1 MTADTPRDDGPAQDP
16 TVWTPPYW
24 EDGAELPSG
33 GYTGA
38 FPAAA
43 GGPGAAPGADD
54 LVGAASGSFYGSG
67 PLMPPPPPPP
77 ATRGRRRR
85 KDTGR
90 AGGPPP
96 NLSEYGLPLPDDGGG
111 TGTGARPPRR
121 ARRIGWRL
129 RDWPL
134 NPILLL
140 AGLLAA
146 SLAGTVWFFGM
157 DMMGADGDDGPAGGG
172 GAAPGT
178 SAPPGA
184 PPRPTPSLPNAPG
197 PGPSGKGGLPAE
209 GATANRSLQS
219 VNYPSR
225 YLRQRNGAVFLDPV
239 SSGPAAEADAKDA
252 TFTVTPGL
260 ADDKCYSFKTANGR
274 YLRQQDFRIRVSAMQ
289 ETGLFRQDAT
299 FCATEGMVA
308 GATSFESYNFPG
320 RFLRHHDFKLRLDRP
335 DGSDLFKQDSSFRV
349 IAALS

>member
-1 MTADTPRDDGPAQDP
+1 MTADTPRDDGPGPDP
-16 TVWTPPYW
+16 AVWSPPYW
-24 EDGAELPSG
+24 EDGAEWPTG

-38 FPAAA
+38 FPA
-43 GGPGAAPGADD
+43 GGEPAAAPGADD
-54 LVGAASGSFYGSG
+54 LVGAAPAGSFYGSG

-77 ATRGRRRR
+77 APRGRRRR
-85 KDTGR
+85 KEGGGR

-96 NLSEYGLPLPDDGGG
+96 NLSEYGLSLPEDDG
-111 TGTGARPPRR
+111 TGTRPARR

-146 SLAGTVWFFGM
+146 SLVGTVWFFGM

-172 GAAPGT
+172 GA
-178 SAPPGA
+178 SAPPGSR
-184 PPRPTPSLPNAPG
+184 PRPTPSLPNAPA
-197 PGPSGKGGLPAE
+197 PGASGKGGLPAE
-209 GATANRSLQS
+209 GATANRSFQS
-219 VNYPSR
+219 VNYPKR
-225 YLRQRNGAVFLDPV
+225 YLRRRNGGIFLDPI
-239 SSGPAAEADAKDA
+239 SSGPAAAADAKDA
-252 TFTVTPGL
+252 TFTVMPGL
-260 ADDKCYSFKTANGR
+260 ADDKCYSFKTANGT
-274 YLRQQDFRIRVSAMQ
+274 YLRQQKFRVRVSAMQ
-289 ETGLFRQDAT
+289 DTGLFRQDAT

-320 RFLRHHDFKLRLDRP
+320 RFLRHRDFRLVLDRP
-335 DGSDLFKQDSSFRV
+335 DGSDLFKQDASFQV